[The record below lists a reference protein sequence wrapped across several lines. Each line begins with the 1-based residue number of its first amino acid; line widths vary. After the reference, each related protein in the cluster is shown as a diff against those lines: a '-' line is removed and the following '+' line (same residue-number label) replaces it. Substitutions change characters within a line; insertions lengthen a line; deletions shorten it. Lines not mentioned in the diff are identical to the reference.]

1 MKSKT
6 LLSLTLLTFFV
17 FGCSKNI
24 EYSEQFKK
32 DTAGNYLYNPDDII
46 EIYYKNDKLQMNW
59 RGGEFQPVALSENEF
74 FVADMYSKFRFV
86 QHPET
91 KKRYLSTIPENNE
104 DSITYDYV
112 KVSKGYKT
120 PSKHLE
126 EGNYQKALAGFLEI
140 KKEDSTSV
148 FIEERDFNRIGY
160 KHLRNNE
167 IEKAIGVFNLNAE
180 LHPKSSN
187 AYDSLAEAYLLNN
200 DSLQAYNNYKKALS
214 LNTHNERVR
223 NFLNN
228 FKDQ

>member
-1 MKSKT
+1 MKTKT
-6 LLSLTLLTFFV
+6 LLSLTLLAVFI

-24 EYSEQFKK
+24 EYSEEFKK
-32 DTAGNYLYNPDDII
+32 NTEGKYLYNPDDII
-46 EIYYKNDKLQMNW
+46 EVYYKNGKLQLNW
-59 RGGEFQPVALSENEF
+59 RGGELQPVALSENEF

-91 KKRYLSTIPENNE
+91 KKRYLSTIPENNV

-112 KVSKGYKT
+112 KVSQSYKT

-126 EGNYQKALAGFLEI
+126 EGNYEKALAGFLEI
-140 KKEDSTSV
+140 KKEDSTSI
-148 FIEERDFNRIGY
+148 FIEEREFNRIGY

-167 IEKAIGVFNLNAE
+167 IEKAIGVFNLNVK

-187 AYDSLAEAYLLNN
+187 VYDSLAEAYLLSN

-214 LNTHNERVR
+214 INTHNERAR
-223 NFLNN
+223 NFVNN
-228 FKDQ
+228 FKNQ